1 MMEKTV
7 VVKNEAGLDPGRIA
21 VMVQTACKFESSVH
35 LKNEERKVNAK
46 SLLGVLSLGIVKGTD
61 ISIGAEGPDEEAAV
75 MALQQLV
82 ETDFKEFAG

>member
-35 LKNEERKVNAK
+35 LKNDERKVNAK
-46 SLLGVLSLGIVKGTD
+46 SIMGMMNMAVPQGREVTI
-61 ISIGAEGPDEEAAV
+61 IAEGPDEAEAIAE
-75 MALQQLV
+75 MEKQ
-82 ETDFKEFAG
+82 F

>member
-7 VVKNEAGLDPGRIA
+7 TVKNEAGLDPGRIA

-46 SLLGVLSLGIVKGTD
+46 SIMGMMNMAVPKGREVT
-61 ISIGAEGPDEEAAV
+61 IIAEGPDEAEAIAE
-75 MALQQLV
+75 MEKQ
-82 ETDFKEFAG
+82 F